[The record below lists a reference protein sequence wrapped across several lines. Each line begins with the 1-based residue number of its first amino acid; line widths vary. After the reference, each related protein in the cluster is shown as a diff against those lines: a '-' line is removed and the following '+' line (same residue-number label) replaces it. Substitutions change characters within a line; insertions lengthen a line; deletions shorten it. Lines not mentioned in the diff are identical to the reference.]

1 MTGISSL
8 PPQHLLPLPGFL
20 TSMRKT
26 VPKQL
31 HDQGVL
37 SLQDSSF
44 GVSNSAIASSNA
56 FFARLQ
62 AFSGEFR
69 ISQQKTEKFSARPSQ
84 IGHVGCISFLLIS
97 NASGVPAGAKQDQ
110 QRLKS
115 AGMRVQSQP
124 MFPCPCVTAP
134 LSTLYLLFLYQIL
147 RTIKARNFKFLCF
160 SISHGTWNL
169 AGGISISRILN

>member
-97 NASGVPAGAKQDQ
+97 NASWQACWEFDTVAVTKIKKIKGWVF
-110 QRLKS
+110 QRLHHS
-115 AGMRVQSQP
+115 WIHYQLFQQTGLGAYV
-124 MFPCPCVTAP
+124 
-134 LSTLYLLFLYQIL
+134 LS
-147 RTIKARNFKFLCF
+147 NEGWEV
-160 SISHGTWNL
+160 S
-169 AGGISISRILN
+169 